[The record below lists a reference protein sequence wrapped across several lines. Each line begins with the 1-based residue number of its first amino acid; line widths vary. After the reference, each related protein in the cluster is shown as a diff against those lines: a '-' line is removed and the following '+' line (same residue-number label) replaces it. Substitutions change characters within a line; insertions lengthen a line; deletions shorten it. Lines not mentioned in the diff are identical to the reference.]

1 MVHIENNILA
11 SIRRIKLYILKYEI
25 NLFYYLADRKT
36 EKELCKVVYRFKDRN
51 VIAMTSRD
59 NITNTTDGEHDNILV
74 LDDEL
79 DITTVIT
86 ISLRKNDFN
95 LFGFTN
101 PFLAL
106 EHLQMN
112 FKDYGIILSDIRMPG
127 MNGFEFVKKS
137 KEFKLDVKVLLMTA
151 FDTSTNII
159 SDELLSTKI
168 NGFIQKPVSRKEL
181 TSIL

>member
-1 MVHIENNILA
+1 M
-11 SIRRIKLYILKYEI
+11 
-25 NLFYYLADRKT
+25 
-36 EKELCKVVYRFKDRN
+36 
-51 VIAMTSRD
+51 
-59 NITNTTDGEHDNILV
+59 
-74 LDDEL
+74 LDDEP

-86 ISLRKNDFN
+86 TSLRKNGFN

-137 KEFKLDVKVLLMTA
+137 REIKPEVKVLLMTA
-151 FDTSTNII
+151 FDISTNII
-159 SDELLSTKI
+159 SEELLSTKI
-168 NGFIQKPVSRKEL
+168 NGFIQKPVSSKEL
-181 TSIL
+181 TSILRKHIST